1 MFYLRLTLGSCNC
14 DKMLAPRLPGIC
26 GWVSQVPA
34 CHSREDVMR
43 ALLMGLCFVALCGLI
58 ATTGLCRADDEEKV
72 PLDKLPKAVTDAV
85 KKKFPKAELVSA
97 EKEKED
103 GKIVYE
109 VNFKNEGSTIE
120 AIVTPEGKILVI
132 EKEITVKDLPKAV
145 ADALESKYARATI
158 KKVEEISKEDKITA
172 YEVLLVTEKK
182 KTLEVQFSPEG
193 KVIQEEKKGKE
204 EEKDKK
210 EKDKGEKTKDKKD
223 QKDKQSD
230 KNEQKDKQSDKN
242 R

>member
-1 MFYLRLTLGSCNC
+1 
-14 DKMLAPRLPGIC
+14 
-26 GWVSQVPA
+26 
-34 CHSREDVMR
+34 
-43 ALLMGLCFVALCGLI
+43 MGLCFVTLCGLV

-72 PLDKLPKAVTDAV
+72 PLNKLPKAVTEAV

-109 VNFKNEGSTIE
+109 LNFKNEGSTVE
-120 AIVTPEGKILVI
+120 VIVTPEGKILVV

-145 ADALESKYARATI
+145 ADALESKYAKATI

-193 KVIQEEKKGKE
+193 KVLEEEKKDK

-210 EKDKGEKTKDKKD
+210 EKDKGEKTKDKRE

-242 R
+242 K